1 MRLVLVINIIKER
14 VGGDLFHGELVVKQ
28 KYSLDKEDR

>member
-1 MRLVLVINIIKER
+1 MRLVLVINILEGE
-14 VGGDLFHGELVVKQ
+14 VGGGFVSRRLGVKQ